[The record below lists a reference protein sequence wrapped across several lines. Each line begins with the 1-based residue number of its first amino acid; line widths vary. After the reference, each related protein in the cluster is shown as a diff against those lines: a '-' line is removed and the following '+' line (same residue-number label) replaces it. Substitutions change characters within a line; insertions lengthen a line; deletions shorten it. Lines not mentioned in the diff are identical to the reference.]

1 MCRRLQGIIIYRQR
15 QVLNWSQ
22 TTLCAGICAVSY
34 LSKIEQG
41 KAEGSPEIL
50 RLLLHRLGV
59 EWQDDP
65 AFCQETSAWFE
76 EWYDRLF
83 SGEQIDELKPAL
95 AQRQKELQNSPF
107 FLDWLM
113 LTWLTSGKAPENV
126 EDYVAVMDDRQY
138 NLYLCLTE
146 QFQKLLRT
154 SDQSYFLLEAGKR
167 PFWRGDY
174 ARAAA
179 CFRQGMDMAYREGS
193 LLIMMECCG
202 NLAACYSCLN
212 QLTQTREYYTTAIRM
227 ARSLGRAKDVA
238 IIAYNLATTELQLGL
253 TEDALRHLLE
263 HPWNEAVYFQ
273 KLAICYAQ
281 IGQKE
286 KAQAALDQMLAAP
299 LTVLLEGTSGET
311 DQIRDIFKQIYQL
324 VHIRLE
330 NPNYLKDP
338 EYGGILISCIHS
350 MKSSLPMGFLQFY
363 AAWLEEWYL
372 ANRQYRKAHDV
383 LRTFFIN

>member
-50 RLLLHRLGV
+50 RLLLHRLGI

-107 FLDWLM
+107 SWTGWM

-126 EDYVAVMDDRQY
+126 EDYGAVMDDRQY

-146 QFQKLLRT
+146 QFRSRSERLIK
-154 SDQSYFLLEAGKR
+154 SYFCLAGKR
-167 PFWRGDY
+167 GLLARRLR
-174 ARAAA
+174 RAAA
-179 CFRQGMDMAYREGS
+179 SAGYGYGISRGKPADHDGVP
-193 LLIMMECCG
+193 G
-202 NLAACYSCLN
+202 NLAACCSFESINANSRVLYHRNPHGS
-212 QLTQTREYYTTAIRM
+212 
-227 ARSLGRAKDVA
+227 K
-238 IIAYNLATTELQLGL
+238 
-253 TEDALRHLLE
+253 LR
-263 HPWNEAVYFQ
+263 PRKRRGDY
-273 KLAICYAQ
+273 
-281 IGQKE
+281 
-286 KAQAALDQMLAAP
+286 
-299 LTVLLEGTSGET
+299 
-311 DQIRDIFKQIYQL
+311 
-324 VHIRLE
+324 RL
-330 NPNYLKDP
+330 
-338 EYGGILISCIHS
+338 
-350 MKSSLPMGFLQFY
+350 
-363 AAWLEEWYL
+363 
-372 ANRQYRKAHDV
+372 
-383 LRTFFIN
+383 